1 MSLTE
6 KCDIYAAVHDAG
18 INRVVK
24 HLMQQRPSLLNYG
37 TSFLASNPN
46 LLCEKITVVPEV
58 NRQQNPLLTILDP
71 LPVIGFPL
79 GQSNS
84 SNLAIN
90 FAIQLSKAEIDFHQG
105 NIFPLPPELD
115 PLASQRL
122 AVHFKVCAGLDCIN
136 DLPVL
141 NRRPP
146 NSLVPNRL
154 PPNIRPST
162 SKLECFCL
170 DLYATGGSKVSGMPA
185 SQKIEIKI
193 DGIEIVD
200 LKPEGLENAIE
211 CYAKSVLNHGI
222 FPHVAEIV
230 SNLTFG
236 VIDIP
241 PSTGN
246 LQVSGNLRLSG
257 ATTVPNNPAIEDDQL
272 KTFINLDDLN
282 LNVIF
287 SPGSGG
293 GSGGGS
299 GSGTI
304 TRTTKSR
311 SRTGA
316 FDLTVAIS
324 ETTFKKIYGALLE
337 GFKFTASRPTGGS
350 GIFSVGYTVSAH
362 LDNGIVDLRDNG
374 SILISELD
382 LKWDK
387 LQLSL
392 AIDIPTQ
399 TIGGFCLVPNPFGG
413 CLIRAPSI
421 DIFEA
426 KPDISLPIDLGGLI
440 TSEITLSAIPKIFY
454 GVGSGVSNRWQFT
467 LVPTLPIDL
476 DIIDIADSIG
486 DLFHNLI
493 VNAIVS
499 LLSSLGLPDWA
510 ISFIDSVL
518 GGIEGIIRNIL
529 DIDDDLGE
537 FVMSLISNADIFQD
551 LIDRLAQFI
560 ALTILELKDPLEVLE
575 GDSAIPLIPVKLP
588 IEFLDV
594 RINNNGNELILEGDI
609 GN

>member
-1 MSLTE
+1 LSLTE

-18 INRVVK
+18 VNRVVK
-24 HLMQQRPSLLNYG
+24 HLMQQRPSLFNFG

-46 LLCEKITVVPEV
+46 LLCEKIIAVPEV
-58 NRQQNPLLTILDP
+58 NRQQNPLITTLEP
-71 LPVIGFPL
+71 LPVIGLPL
-79 GQSNS
+79 GQSSS

-122 AVHFKVCAGLDCIN
+122 AVHFKVCAGLDCLN

-141 NRRPP
+141 NRR
-146 NSLVPNRL
+146 

-170 DLYATGGSKVSGMPA
+170 DLYAIGGSKISGMSA
-185 SQKIEIKI
+185 SQRIEIKT
-193 DGIEIVD
+193 DSIEIVD
-200 LKPEGLENAIE
+200 LKPQGLENAIE

-222 FPHVAEIV
+222 FPHVADIV

-236 VIDIP
+236 IIDIP

-257 ATTVPNNPAIEDDQL
+257 ATTVTNNPAIENDQL
-272 KTFINLDDLN
+272 KAFINLDELN
-282 LNVIF
+282 LNVVF
-287 SPGSGG
+287 SPGG

-299 GSGTI
+299 GGGTI

-311 SRTGA
+311 SRTGT

-337 GFKFTASRPTGGS
+337 GFKFTASSPGSGS

-382 LKWDK
+382 VKWDT
-387 LQLSL
+387 LQLNVG
-392 AIDIPTQ
+392 IDIPTQ

-426 KPDISLPIDLGGLI
+426 KPDISLPINLGGLI

-454 GVGSGVSNRWQFT
+454 GIGSGVPNRWQFT

-476 DIIDIADSIG
+476 DIIDIADSVG

-510 ISFIDSVL
+510 ISFVDTVL

-529 DIDDDLGE
+529 DIGDDLGE
-537 FVMSLISNADIFQD
+537 FAMSLISDADIFQD

-575 GDSAIPLIPVKLP
+575 GNSAMPLIPVKLP

-594 RINNNGNELILEGDI
+594 HVNNNGNELILEGDI

>member
-6 KCDIYAAVHDAG
+6 KCDIYAAIHDVG

-24 HLMQQRPSLLNYG
+24 HLMQQRPSLFNFG

-46 LLCEKITVVPEV
+46 LLCEKIIVIPEV
-58 NRQQNPLLTILDP
+58 NRQQNPLLTILEP
-71 LPVIGFPL
+71 IPVIGLPL
-79 GQSNS
+79 GQSSS

-105 NIFPLPPELD
+105 NIFPLPSELD

-122 AVHFKVCAGLDCIN
+122 AVHFKVCAGLDCLN

-146 NSLVPNRL
+146 NV
-154 PPNIRPST
+154 RPST

-170 DLYATGGSKVSGMPA
+170 DLYAIGGGKISAMSA
-185 SQKIEIKI
+185 SQRIEIKT

-200 LKPEGLENAIE
+200 LKPQGLENAIE

-222 FPHVAEIV
+222 FPHIAEIV

-257 ATTVPNNPAIEDDQL
+257 ATTVPNNPAIEGDQL
-272 KTFINLDDLN
+272 KTFINLDELN
-282 LNVIF
+282 LNVVF
-287 SPGSGG
+287 SSTG
-293 GSGGGS
+293 GSGGSGGS
-299 GSGTI
+299 GGGTI

-311 SRTGA
+311 SRTGT

-337 GFKFTASRPTGGS
+337 GFKFTASSPGSGS

-382 LKWDK
+382 IKWDT
-387 LQLSL
+387 LQLNVG
-392 AIDIPTQ
+392 IDIPTQ

-426 KPDISLPIDLGGLI
+426 KPDISLPINLGGLI
-440 TSEITLSAIPKIFY
+440 TSEITLSVIPRIFY
-454 GVGSGVSNRWQFT
+454 GVGSGVPNRWQLT

-476 DIIDIADSIG
+476 DIIDIADSVG

-510 ISFIDSVL
+510 ISFIDTVL

-529 DIDDDLGE
+529 DIGDDLGE
-537 FVMSLISNADIFQD
+537 FVMSLISDADIFQD
-551 LIDRLAQFI
+551 LIDRVAQFI

-575 GDSAIPLIPVKLP
+575 GNSAIPLIPVKLP

-594 RINNNGNELILEGDI
+594 RINNNGNELILEGDV

>member
-24 HLMQQRPSLLNYG
+24 HLMQQRPSLFNFG
-37 TSFLASNPN
+37 TSFLASNPD
-46 LLCEKITVVPEV
+46 LLCEKITAVPEV
-58 NRQQNPLLTILDP
+58 NRQQNPLLTTLEP
-71 LPVIGFPL
+71 LPVIGLPL
-79 GQSNS
+79 GQSS
-84 SNLAIN
+84 SNNLAIN

-122 AVHFKVCAGLDCIN
+122 AVHFKVCAGLDCLN
-136 DLPVL
+136 DFPVL

-146 NSLVPNRL
+146 NV
-154 PPNIRPST
+154 RPST

-170 DLYATGGSKVSGMPA
+170 DLYAIGGSKISGMPS
-185 SQKIEIKI
+185 SQRIEIKT
-193 DGIEIVD
+193 DGIDIVD
-200 LKPEGLENAIE
+200 LKPQGLENAIE

-236 VIDIP
+236 IIDIP
-241 PSTGN
+241 PSSGN

-257 ATTVPNNPAIEDDQL
+257 ATTVTNNPDIENDQL
-272 KTFINLDDLN
+272 KTFINLDELN
-282 LNVIF
+282 LNVVF
-287 SPGSGG
+287 SPGG
-293 GSGGGS
+293 GSGGSGGS
-299 GSGTI
+299 GDGTI

-311 SRTGA
+311 SRTGT

-324 ETTFKKIYGALLE
+324 ETTFKKIYNALLE
-337 GFKFTASRPTGGS
+337 GFKFTASRPGSGS

-382 LKWDK
+382 VKWDT
-387 LQLSL
+387 LQLNVG
-392 AIDIPTQ
+392 IDIPTQ

-426 KPDISLPIDLGGLI
+426 KPDISLPINLGGLI
-440 TSEITLSAIPKIFY
+440 TSEITLGAIPKIFY
-454 GVGSGVSNRWQFT
+454 GVGSGVPNRWQLT

-476 DIIDIADSIG
+476 DIIDIADSVG

-529 DIDDDLGE
+529 DIGDDLGE
-537 FVMSLISNADIFQD
+537 FAMSLISDADIFQD

-575 GDSAIPLIPVKLP
+575 GNSAIPLIPVKLP

-594 RINNNGNELILEGDI
+594 RVNNNGNELILEGDI

>member
-1 MSLTE
+1 MSFTE

-18 INRVVK
+18 INRVIK
-24 HLMQQRPSLLNYG
+24 HLMQQRPSLFNFG

-46 LLCEKITVVPEV
+46 LLCEKITVVPEIH
-58 NRQQNPLLTILDP
+58 RQQNPVLTILEP
-71 LPVIGFPL
+71 IPVIGLPL
-79 GQSNS
+79 GQPSS

-90 FAIQLSKAEIDFHQG
+90 FVIQLSKAEIDFHQG

-115 PLASQRL
+115 PLTSQRL
-122 AVHFKVCAGLDCIN
+122 AVHFKVCAGLDCLN
-136 DLPVL
+136 DSPVL

-146 NSLVPNRL
+146 NV
-154 PPNIRPST
+154 RPST

-170 DLYATGGSKVSGMPA
+170 DLYAIGRSKISGMPA
-185 SQKIEIKI
+185 SQSIEIKT
-193 DGIEIVD
+193 DGIEIVE
-200 LKPEGLENAIE
+200 LKPQGLENAIE
-211 CYAKSVLNHGI
+211 CYTKSVLNHGI
-222 FPHVAEIV
+222 FPHVAEII

-257 ATTVPNNPAIEDDQL
+257 ATTVTNNPAIEDNQL

-282 LNVIF
+282 LNVVF
-287 SPGSGG
+287 SPSGGSG

-299 GSGTI
+299 I

-311 SRTGA
+311 SRIGT

-324 ETTFKKIYGALLE
+324 ETTFNKIYGALLE
-337 GFKFTASRPTGGS
+337 GFKFTASSPGSGS

-362 LDNGIVDLRDNG
+362 LDNGMVDLRDNG

-382 LKWDK
+382 VKWDT
-387 LQLSL
+387 LQLNIG
-392 AIDIPTQ
+392 IDIPTQ

-426 KPDISLPIDLGGLI
+426 KPDIFLPINLGGLI

-454 GVGSGVSNRWQFT
+454 GVGLGIPDRWQLT

-476 DIIDIADSIG
+476 DIIDIADSVG

-510 ISFIDSVL
+510 ISFIDTVL

-529 DIDDDLGE
+529 DIGDDLGE
-537 FVMSLISNADIFQD
+537 FVMSLISDADIFQD
-551 LIDRLAQFI
+551 FIDTMAQFI

-575 GDSAIPLIPVKLP
+575 GNSAIPLIPVKLP

-594 RINNNGNELILEGDI
+594 RINSNGNELILEGDV